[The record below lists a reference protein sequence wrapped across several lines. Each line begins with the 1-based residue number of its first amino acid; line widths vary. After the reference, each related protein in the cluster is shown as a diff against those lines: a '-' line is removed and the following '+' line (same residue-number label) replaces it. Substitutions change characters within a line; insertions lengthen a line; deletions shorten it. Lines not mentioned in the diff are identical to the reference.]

1 MNVCQNLFIRIR
13 KWTEVLNISKKD
25 GKKADI
31 FHEWLIHLVIWAR
44 FHLKKE

>member
-1 MNVCQNLFIRIR
+1 MNICQNLSELENEQKSWVFPKRMEKR
-13 KWTEVLNISKKD
+13 
-25 GKKADI
+25 KADI